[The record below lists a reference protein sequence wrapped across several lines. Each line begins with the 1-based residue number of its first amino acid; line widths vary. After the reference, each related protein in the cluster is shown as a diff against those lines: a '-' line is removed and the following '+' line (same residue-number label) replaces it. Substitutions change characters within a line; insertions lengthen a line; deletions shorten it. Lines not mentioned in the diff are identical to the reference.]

1 MPVRQAPG
9 YLLFKLLL
17 VIGGLLGLLL
27 LYQSVRNYQ
36 FVAERLVREELS
48 REAARH
54 GSYILQL
61 VREGD
66 VEKPEEAGP
75 VLERILE
82 ERRSQ
87 IAWIRLVNLRG
98 EVLASAGSPGG
109 PTFSPADLRS
119 QFDSGDPLSRVL
131 NTPNGRLLVALRTL
145 RIRWGR
151 IGQRRETPAGRPEAP
166 PAPPEPP
173 PLPARAGGP
182 TLMEIALH
190 WEGVGAEFGRL
201 RRNMIV
207 SISAAIALLAAMAFL
222 GLRFRG
228 YIRGKQLEQQLE
240 LARNVQQGFLP
251 RDPLAPGNLD
261 VAAACDPAW
270 QVGGDFY
277 DVFQAANERVAM
289 ILGDVAGKGLP
300 AALLMGVLHG
310 AVRSNCALTDSIDLE
325 GATRRLNELLFA
337 RTPPSTFVTMFWC
350 HYDSQARKLCYVNAG
365 HPPPFLLRES
375 PGGAV
380 DLLRLEEG
388 GPVLGVLPDAPFRQ
402 GEAEFRAGDLLVL
415 YSDGVI
421 ESANARDEEFGE
433 ARLTRILRQSGSRSA
448 AAVRDEILDAVR
460 SFAGGRPQQD
470 DLTLL
475 IVRAGRAGAEE
486 DAAAVYAASVA

>member
-1 MPVRQAPG
+1 VPARQAPG

-36 FVAERLVREELS
+36 FVAERLVREELA

-61 VREGD
+61 AREADIGA
-66 VEKPEEAGP
+66 PEEAGG
-75 VLERILE
+75 VLERVVE
-82 ERRSQ
+82 ERRGQ

-98 EVLASAGSPGG
+98 DVLASAGAPAGQ
-109 PTFSPADLRS
+109 PFSPADLRL

-131 NTPNGRLLVALRTL
+131 DTPAGRLLVALRPL

-151 IGQRRETPAGRPEAP
+151 TAQRAGSAADRPETPPP
-166 PAPPEPP
+166 PAAPG
-173 PLPARAGGP
+173 RGSGP

-207 SISAAIALLAAMAFL
+207 SASAAIALLAAMAFL
-222 GLRFRG
+222 GLGFRS
-228 YIRGKQLEQQLE
+228 YVRGKQLEQQLE
-240 LARNVQQGFLP
+240 LARSVQQGFLP
-251 RDPLAPGNLD
+251 RDPFTPGNLD

-277 DVFQAANERVAM
+277 DVFQAANERIAL

-300 AALLMGVLHG
+300 AALLMGLLHG

-325 GATRRLNELLFA
+325 NATRRLNDLLCA
-337 RTPPSTFVTMFWC
+337 RTAPATFVTMFWC
-350 HYDSQARKLCYVNAG
+350 HYDPLAGKLCYVNAG
-365 HPPPFLLRES
+365 HLPPFLVRES
-375 PGGAV
+375 PDGAL
-380 DLLRLEEG
+380 DLTRLEEG
-388 GPVLGVLPDAPFRQ
+388 GPVLGVIPEASYRQ
-402 GEAEFRAGDLLVL
+402 GTVEFRAGDLLVL

-421 ESANARDEEFGE
+421 ESVNPRGEEFEE
-433 ARLTRILRQSGSRSA
+433 ARLRKILLRAQNRSA

-460 SFAGGRPQQD
+460 RFAGGRPQQD
-470 DLTLL
+470 DITLL
-475 IVRAGRAGAEE
+475 IVRAGRAVVGE
-486 DAAAVYAASVA
+486 DAASLYAASAA

>member
-1 MPVRQAPG
+1 MTPRQAPG

-61 VREGD
+61 AREGD
-66 VEKPEEAGP
+66 VDKPEEAGP
-75 VLERILE
+75 LLERILE

-109 PTFSPADLRS
+109 RTFSPADLRS

-131 NTPNGRLLVALRTL
+131 NTPSGRLLVALRPL
-145 RIRWGR
+145 RVRWGR
-151 IGQRRETPAGRPEAP
+151 IGQRREPPADRPET
-166 PAPPEPP
+166 P

-207 SISAAIALLAAMAFL
+207 SVSAAIALLAAMAFL
-222 GLRFRG
+222 GLRFGG
-228 YIRGKQLEQQLE
+228 YVRGKQLEQQLE

-325 GATRRLNELLFA
+325 AATRRLNELLCA

-350 HYDSQARKLCYVNAG
+350 HYDSQARRLCYVNAG
-365 HPPPFLLRES
+365 HLPPFLLRES

-388 GPVLGVLPDAPFRQ
+388 GPVLGVIPEASYRQ
-402 GEAEFRAGDLLVL
+402 AAVEFRAGDLLVV

-421 ESANARDEEFGE
+421 ESANPRGDEFGE
-433 ARLTRILRQSGSRSA
+433 ARLTRILLHSGNRSA
-448 AAVRDEILDAVR
+448 AAVRDEILEAVR
-460 SFAGGRPQQD
+460 NFAGGRPQQD

-475 IVRAGRAGAEE
+475 IVRAGGAVAEE
-486 DAAAVYAASVA
+486 DAAAAYAASAA